1 MTVYVEK
8 AETLT
13 ARAVLRNPTP
23 ESLDYQVQVVLYPTG
38 TVTTPVAQSAVT
50 PRTIAGGQQV
60 TVDLPLSA
68 PAQTLLCDSYI
79 LGMFRSKVTGNWE
92 VAMATKVFE
101 GVQVYAPGL
110 EVVSVTWV

>member
-8 AETLT
+8 SEVLT
-13 ARAVLRNPTP
+13 ARAVLKNPSL

-38 TVTTPVAQSAVT
+38 TVTTPAAQSAIT
-50 PRTIAGGQQV
+50 PVTIAGQQQV
-60 TVDLPLSA
+60 SVDLPLSA
-68 PAQTLLCDSYI
+68 PAATGLCDSYI
-79 LGMFRSKVTGNWE
+79 LGMFKSKVTGTWQ

-110 EVVSVTWV
+110 EVVSITWV